1 MSIVSSEERELVACW
16 TTHESPWR
24 VGIKLGFDGP
34 LGASQGGM
42 SSKGAPGWETGLHKG
57 LLW

>member
-1 MSIVSSEERELVACW
+1 MSL
-16 TTHESPWR
+16 HGR